1 MSRKYLH
8 ERQAV
13 RVRILYL
20 SGEFTLK
27 FLSSKKFMVESEKK
41 RLKATLLKTQK
52 LFLIKAEEYKGH
64 M

>member
-27 FLSSKKFMVESEKK
+27 FLSSKKFMVESENK
-41 RLKATLLKTQK
+41 RLKATLLKT
-52 LFLIKAEEYKGH
+52 
-64 M
+64 